1 MSNKNYTEIS
11 VVKSISKKHSVKVDT
26 VNKIIKVLKDCTDVG
41 NGTWG
46 KIDYL
51 CKLHGYFLNRIYG
64 NDSNITSN
72 EDNDSKNYTKADKRK
87 NKINMAAMT
96 KNAMKKVKY
105 NI

>member
-1 MSNKNYTEIS
+1 MNKKYDEFS

-26 VNKIIKVLKDCTDVG
+26 VNKIIKVLKDSTDVG

-51 CKLHGYFLNRIYG
+51 CKVHGYMLNRISG
-64 NDSNITSN
+64 DNSNIASN
-72 EDNDSKNYTKADKRK
+72 EDNNSKNYTKADKRK

>member
-1 MSNKNYTEIS
+1 MNKKYDEFS
-11 VVKSISKKHSVKVDT
+11 VVKSISKKHSVKVHT
-26 VNKIIKVLKDCTDVG
+26 VNRTIKVSKDCTDVG

-51 CKLHGYFLNRIYG
+51 CKVHGYMLNRTSG
-64 NDSNITSN
+64 DNSNITSN
-72 EDNDSKNYTKADKRK
+72 EDNNSKNYTKADKRN

>member
-1 MSNKNYTEIS
+1 MNKKYDEFS

-26 VNKIIKVLKDCTDVG
+26 VNKMIKVLKDSTDVG

-51 CKLHGYFLNRIYG
+51 CKVHGYMLNRTSG
-64 NDSNITSN
+64 DTSNLTSN
-72 EDNDSKNYTKADKRK
+72 EDNNSKKYTKADKRN

>member
-1 MSNKNYTEIS
+1 MNKKYDEFS

-26 VNKIIKVLKDCTDVG
+26 VNKIIKVLKDSTDVG

-51 CKLHGYFLNRIYG
+51 CKVHGYMLNRIFG
-64 NDSNITSN
+64 DNSNITSN
-72 EDNDSKNYTKADKRK
+72 EDNNSKNYTKADKRK
-87 NKINMAAMT
+87 NKINMAAMA